1 MNTSKKL
8 NLCKRIL
15 MLATGLTSPYLLQS
29 CTTSGIESARIQTI
43 KPPQYLLIS
52 CEKPTIERM
61 ETNGDLLMYL
71 YKLEYKFDVC
81 AAQIDALNEFYKG
94 VE

>member
-1 MNTSKKL
+1 MNTSKKSR
-8 NLCKRIL
+8 LCKRIL
-15 MLATGLTSPYLLQS
+15 MLGTGLISPYLLQS
-29 CTTSGIESARIQTI
+29 CTTSRIESARIQTV

-81 AAQIDALNEFYKG
+81 AAQIDALSAFYNE